1 MSCLIHHR
9 LSDTLKD
16 FSELEQCAFRL
27 GKDVHSK
34 LRHSNLRDSN
44 KMPLI
49 KSGVRK
55 HVMFTR
61 ISLQW
66 GQHHRSISISSFAFE
81 VPVQDSLFEKE
92 ALEHQGDDLT
102 VTNMGNLQP
111 MASRREKMSFS
122 GFGWYIYQLP
132 YVYKVFR
139 IHNICMYIVL
149 YTYISYVYIYISY
162 ISYISYIFILLI
174 STIIYGCYHGTASLK
189 FIKCATGSTPRI
201 AILEVSR
208 NGIPQ

>member
-61 ISLQW
+61 ISLQ
-66 GQHHRSISISSFAFE
+66 
-81 VPVQDSLFEKE
+81 
-92 ALEHQGDDLT
+92 
-102 VTNMGNLQP
+102 
-111 MASRREKMSFS
+111 
-122 GFGWYIYQLP
+122 
-132 YVYKVFR
+132 
-139 IHNICMYIVL
+139 
-149 YTYISYVYIYISY
+149 
-162 ISYISYIFILLI
+162 
-174 STIIYGCYHGTASLK
+174 
-189 FIKCATGSTPRI
+189 
-201 AILEVSR
+201 
-208 NGIPQ
+208 

>member
-1 MSCLIHHR
+1 MWCSPG
-9 LSDTLKD
+9 
-16 FSELEQCAFRL
+16 F
-27 GKDVHSK
+27 
-34 LRHSNLRDSN
+34 
-44 KMPLI
+44 
-49 KSGVRK
+49 
-55 HVMFTR
+55 
-61 ISLQW
+61 QW

-102 VTNMGNLQP
+102 VTKVTNMGNLQP

-139 IHNICMYIVL
+139 IHNICMYIV
-149 YTYISYVYIYISY
+149 YIYI
-162 ISYISYIFILLI
+162 IHIIHIFILL

-208 NGIPQ
+208 NGDTPIARWFIMENPMKMDDLWVSPF

>member
-34 LRHSNLRDSN
+34 LRHSNLRDSK

-55 HVMFTR
+55 HV
-61 ISLQW
+61 
-66 GQHHRSISISSFAFE
+66 
-81 VPVQDSLFEKE
+81 
-92 ALEHQGDDLT
+92 
-102 VTNMGNLQP
+102 MGNLQP

-139 IHNICMYIVL
+139 IHNICMYIV
-149 YTYISYVYIYISY
+149 YIYHTYHTYFYS
-162 ISYISYIFILLI
+162 
-174 STIIYGCYHGTASLK
+174 IIYHHLRML
-189 FIKCATGSTPRI
+189 PWHRI
-201 AILEVSR
+201 SEVHQVR
-208 NGIPQ
+208 NRFNTSDSYPGGFQKWGYPNS